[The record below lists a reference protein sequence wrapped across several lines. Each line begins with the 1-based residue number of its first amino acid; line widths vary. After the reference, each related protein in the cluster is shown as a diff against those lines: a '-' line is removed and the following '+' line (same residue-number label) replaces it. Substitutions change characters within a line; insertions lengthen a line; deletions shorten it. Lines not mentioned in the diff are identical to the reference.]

1 MALPLR
7 LRPATEAARVHT
19 PSEAQSGPGASLSA
33 LPQGKE
39 MIYIR
44 IALWPGGHM
53 HNDRTLNEITITNDG
68 TGSAS
73 VGNYDVVISRRG
85 GFKGSGRW
93 RILLPDPKSV
103 WASDPSRGVP
113 AQVPRRDSAT
123 FPGT

>member
-1 MALPLR
+1 
-7 LRPATEAARVHT
+7 
-19 PSEAQSGPGASLSA
+19 
-33 LPQGKE
+33 

-103 WASDPSRGVP
+103 WRRIRLEGFPRKSRG
-113 AQVPRRDSAT
+113 AIQLLFRALSQLEQKDR
-123 FPGT
+123 